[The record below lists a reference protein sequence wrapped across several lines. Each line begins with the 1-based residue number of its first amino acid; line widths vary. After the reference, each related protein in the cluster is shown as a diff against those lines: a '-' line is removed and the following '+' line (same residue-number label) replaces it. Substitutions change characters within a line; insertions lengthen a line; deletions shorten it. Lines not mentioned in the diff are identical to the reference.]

1 MKRYGGNMIADLI
14 TIGGSAGSLQVILEI
29 LPKLRSDLSVSII
42 VVFHRK
48 SVPNSEM
55 LINLL
60 ALKTTLT
67 IKEAEDK
74 EKIKPGVVY
83 IAPADYHLFIE
94 KDHSLSLDASEKVN
108 FSRPSIDLTFITAA
122 DVYQNR
128 MVGVL
133 LSGANS
139 DGIRGL
145 EAIQSQGGY
154 CIAQDPLS
162 SQVPYMPAKAISKK
176 VVDTIATPSEIALFI
191 NNCKTTFQ

>member
-1 MKRYGGNMIADLI
+1 MIADLI

-29 LPKLRSDLSVSII
+29 LPELRSDLPVSIVI
-42 VVFHRK
+42 IFHRK
-48 SVPNSEM
+48 ATPNPEM
-55 LINLL
+55 LISLL
-60 ALKTTLT
+60 SLKSSLI

-74 EKIKPGVVY
+74 EKIRPGVIY

-94 KDHSLSLDASEKVN
+94 KDHSFSLDASEKVN
-108 FSRPSIDLTFITAA
+108 FSRPSIDLTFITSA
-122 DVYQNR
+122 DVYKNH
-128 MVGVL
+128 MIGVL

-139 DGIRGL
+139 DGIRGF

-176 VVDTIATPSEIALFI
+176 
-191 NNCKTTFQ
+191 

>member
-1 MKRYGGNMIADLI
+1 MIADLI

-29 LPKLRSDLSVSII
+29 LPRLRSDLSTSIVI
-42 VVFHRK
+42 IFHRK
-48 SVPNSEM
+48 ATPNPEI

-60 ALKTTLT
+60 ALKSSLP

-74 EKIKPGVVY
+74 EKIKPGVIY
-83 IAPADYHLFIE
+83 IAAANYHLFVE
-94 KDHSLSLDASEKVN
+94 KDHSFSLDASEKVN

-122 DVYQNR
+122 DVYKNHT
-128 MVGVL
+128 MGIL

-154 CIAQDPLS
+154 CIAQDPAT

-176 VVDTIATPSEIALFI
+176 VVDHIATPAEIADII
-191 NNCKTTFQ
+191 NNCKSTVS